1 MMKNLLGKIWL
12 ERALRSI
19 LLFAAVFATLDGP
32 AVAEIYPNRAV
43 RLVVPFAAGGPADTL
58 ARILADKLTPAWGQP
73 VVVENRSGG
82 GANIGT
88 EYVARAAPD
97 GYTLLLNAS
106 NHVINA
112 GLYERLSYHP
122 LRDFTP
128 ISEVATYMLVLVV
141 HPSVPASTV
150 AEFVAFA
157 AARPGRLPVGNA
169 GIGTPTHLAALLFA
183 QAAGLDLVHV
193 PYKGAAP
200 ANTDLLG
207 GQVLAMFNNP
217 VNALP
222 QIKSGTLRGLAV
234 TGAQR
239 LALVP
244 ELPTIAESGYPGF
257 EASTWY
263 GLYAPAGLA
272 RDIIEK
278 IHDETVKALN
288 MPDVREKLS
297 AQGWE
302 VIGSTPDEFAKV
314 LQTDLDKWTTL
325 IKRAGLKL
333 KLE

>member
-1 MMKNLLGKIWL
+1 MMKTRLAKTWL
-12 ERALRSI
+12 RRTQRTI
-19 LLFAAVFATLDGP
+19 LLLAVVFGTLPGP
-32 AVAEIYPNRAV
+32 IVAETFPTRAV

-58 ARILADKLTPAWGQP
+58 ARILADKLSLAWGQP
-73 VVVENRSGG
+73 VVVENRGGG

-112 GLYERLSYHP
+112 GLYEKLSYDP

-128 ISEVATYMLVLVV
+128 ISEVASYMLVMVV
-141 HPSVPASTV
+141 HPSVPATTV
-150 AEFVAFA
+150 GEFVAFA
-157 AARPGRLPVGNA
+157 SARPGRVPVGNA
-169 GIGTPTHLAALLFA
+169 GVGTPTHLAALLFA
-183 QAAGLDLVHV
+183 QSAGLDLVHV

-200 ANTDLLG
+200 ASTDLLG

-222 QIKSGTLRGLAV
+222 QIKSATLRGLAV
-234 TGAQR
+234 TGTQR

-244 ELPTIAESGYPGF
+244 ELPTIAESGYAGF

-263 GLYAPAGLA
+263 GLYAPAGIA
-272 RDIIEK
+272 RDIVAK
-278 IHDETVKALN
+278 IHDETVRTLN

-297 AQGWE
+297 LQGWE
-302 VIGSTPDEFAKV
+302 VIGSTPDELAKV
-314 LQTDLDKWTTL
+314 LQSELDKWTTL
-325 IKRAGLKL
+325 IKRAGLKV
-333 KLE
+333 E

>member
-1 MMKNLLGKIWL
+1 MTNWL
-12 ERALRSI
+12 ERTLRTI
-19 LLFAAVFATLDGP
+19 LLFAGVFATIHEP
-32 AVAEIYPNRAV
+32 AVAETFPTRAV

-58 ARILADKLTPAWGQP
+58 ARILADKLSLAWGQP
-73 VVVENRSGG
+73 VVVENRGGG

-112 GLYERLSYHP
+112 GLYEKLNYHP

-128 ISEVATYMLVLVV
+128 ISEVASYMLVLVV
-141 HPSVPASTV
+141 HPSVPATTV
-150 AEFVAFA
+150 GEFVAFA
-157 AARPGRLPVGNA
+157 AARPGGLPVGNA
-169 GIGTPTHLAALLFA
+169 GVGTPTHLAALLFA

-222 QIKSGTLRGLAV
+222 QIRSGGLRGLAV
-234 TGAQR
+234 TGTQR

-244 ELPTIAESGYPGF
+244 ELPTVAESGYPGF

-263 GLYAPAGLA
+263 GLYGPAGLA
-272 RDIIEK
+272 RDIVEK
-278 IHDETVKALN
+278 IHGETVKALN
-288 MPDVREKLS
+288 IPDVREKLS
-297 AQGWE
+297 LQGWE
-302 VIGSTPDEFAKV
+302 VIGSTPDEFAKI
-314 LQTDLDKWTTL
+314 LQSELDKWTTL
-325 IKRAGLKL
+325 IKRAGLKV
-333 KLE
+333 E